1 MKEAKPDYAQGEAG
15 VAARAIADSGGW
27 EPFVDW
33 SSTCPG
39 NRGVNREGRYELY
52 DAPIGIAITIHQQSL
67 PSWTHLPKS
76 RSGVSSAKPVPAIS
90 IPIMA
95 IASVLIS
102 FLCYWVFFCAA

>member
-1 MKEAKPDYAQGEAG
+1 MKEAKPDYAQGEAA

-52 DAPIGIAITIHQQSL
+52 DAPIGIAITIHQDHFPVGSTCL
-67 PSWTHLPKS
+67 NLALASHRHS
-76 RSGVSSAKPVPAIS
+76 RCQ
-90 IPIMA
+90 
-95 IASVLIS
+95 L
-102 FLCYWVFFCAA
+102 